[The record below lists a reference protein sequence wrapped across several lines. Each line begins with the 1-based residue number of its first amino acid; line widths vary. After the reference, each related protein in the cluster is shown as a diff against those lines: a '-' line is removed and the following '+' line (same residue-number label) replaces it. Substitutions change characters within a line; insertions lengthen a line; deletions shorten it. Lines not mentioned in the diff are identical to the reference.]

1 MTDLSWLRT
10 GTELDTPVAIVGQQ
24 IRTRADLLAAVQHQL
39 DALQHSLAHTRQ
51 VPPASDWILWQSD
64 SYTFLVGLLALL
76 AAGRHVILPPNA
88 TPALLER
95 LQADG
100 AVLWQAAAEPITSAA
115 DAASGQ
121 APSLIIA
128 ADARISLYTSG
139 STGAAKHIPRTLA
152 QLLHEV
158 GVLESVF
165 LEKRSQQL
173 TEQRSQHLRQHDD
186 KHVVLA
192 TVSPQHIY
200 GLLFKLLWP
209 LAAGRAFVNKSLD
222 YPEEIIE
229 TLMRYPDAVLVTS
242 PALLKRWPDGL
253 AKLTTAATFSSGGA
267 LPGAARAA
275 FESHASTPVTEIL
288 GSSETGGIAWRRR
301 HGSWTPLPSV
311 ELAIADNGG
320 LRVRSPHALPGW
332 NDTGDSASL
341 EAGTLIL
348 GPRLDR
354 LVKIEEKRVSL
365 DAVESA
371 LRALPLIRDAHV
383 LCLDGKTRQELV
395 AVVVLT
401 DAGNQQLQQL
411 GRASL
416 GRQLHGELTRSVETL
431 ARPRR
436 WRFLPALPVNQQ
448 GKLAKAE
455 LAALFEPASLP
466 NTALPQAEQPASPQ
480 RQALPH
486 LPDVLQLNIEAAS
499 LLQASLT
506 LQARVPADLSYCA
519 GHFPDVPVVP
529 GVAIIAWVEHFARSQ
544 LGVTGQ
550 FLKMEQ
556 IKFQHIIRPLDE
568 FTLQID
574 YLREQ
579 HRVNFR
585 CYAGA
590 RVHASGR
597 LIYLESA

>member
-10 GTELDTPVAIVGQQ
+10 GTAPDTPVAIVGRQ
-24 IRTRADLLAAVQHQL
+24 IRTRADLLAAVHHEL
-39 DALQHSLAHTRQ
+39 NALQEQQSQ
-51 VPPASDWILWQSD
+51 SQQEQPASDWILWQSD

-95 LQADG
+95 LQAEG
-100 AVLWQAAAEPITSAA
+100 AVLWQPAAEPVTSAA
-115 DAASGQ
+115 DATPVQ
-121 APSLIIA
+121 AQSLIIA
-128 ADARISLYTSG
+128 EDARISLYTSG

-165 LEKRSQQL
+165 SQPA
-173 TEQRSQHLRQHDD
+173 D
-186 KHVVLA
+186 KPVVLA

-209 LAAGRAFVNKSLD
+209 LATGRAFINKSLD

-229 TLMRYPDAVLVTS
+229 TLTQHPDAVLVTS

-253 AKLTTAATFSSGGA
+253 ARLATAATFSSGGA
-267 LPGAARAA
+267 LPAAARAA
-275 FESHASTPVTEIL
+275 FESHTSTPVTEIL

-301 HGSWTPLPSV
+301 DGSWTPLPSV

-341 EAGTLIL
+341 EAGTLTL

-383 LCLDGKTRQELV
+383 LCLDGKTRQELA

-401 DAGNQQLQQL
+401 EEGNAQLQQL

-455 LAALFEPASLP
+455 LAALFAPASTELQHASPQTALPASLH
-466 NTALPQAEQPASPQ
+466 LPAA
-480 RQALPH
+480 PH
-486 LPDVLQLNIEAAS
+486 LPEVLQLNVEPAS